1 MTDARYTFKYGGDSL
16 GKQMTLGSE
25 DQMIMYQPQANL
37 LVRTGTATID
47 ATNGRLSQ
55 DGKAVVSPSI
65 LG

>member
-1 MTDARYTFKYGGDSL
+1 
-16 GKQMTLGSE
+16 MTLGSE
-25 DQMIMYQPQANL
+25 DQMIMYQRDQSAGP
-37 LVRTGTATID
+37 TGTATID